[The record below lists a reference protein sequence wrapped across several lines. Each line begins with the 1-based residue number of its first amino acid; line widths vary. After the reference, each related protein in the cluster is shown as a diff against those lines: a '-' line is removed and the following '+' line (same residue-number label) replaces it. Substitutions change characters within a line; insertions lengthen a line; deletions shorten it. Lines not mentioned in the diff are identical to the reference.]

1 MPARVPAPEWVPL
14 VNTSLIVISGFFLLL
29 GYYFIKSHRNI
40 VLHRRAMLT
49 ATAFAAAFLVVY
61 VTRVALFETKLFAG
75 EGWVRT
81 VYLTILVIHTI
92 VATVVGPFALVTL
105 RRALRGDYGKHR
117 QIARVT
123 FPMWL
128 FVVVSG
134 WIVYWML
141 YTQSGAAAY

>member
-14 VNTSLIVISGFFLLL
+14 VNTSLIIISGFFLLL
-29 GYYFIKSHRNI
+29 GYFFIKYQRNI

-49 ATAFAAAFLVVY
+49 ATTFAALFLVVY
-61 VTRVALFETKLFAG
+61 VTRAALFETKLFAG
-75 EGWVRT
+75 DGWVRT

-92 VATVVGPFALVTL
+92 VATLVGPFAIVTL

-117 QIARVT
+117 QIARIT

-128 FVVVSG
+128 FVVLSG
-134 WIVYWML
+134 WVVYWML
-141 YTQSGAAAY
+141 HSLLATAH

>member
-1 MPARVPAPEWVPL
+1 MSARVPAPEWVPFF
-14 VNTSLIVISGFFLLL
+14 NTSLILISGFFLLL
-29 GYYFIKSHRNI
+29 GYYFIKSQRNI
-40 VLHRRAMLT
+40 VLHRRSMLT

-61 VTRVALFETKLFAG
+61 VTRAALFETKLFAG

-81 VYLTILVIHTI
+81 VYLTILVVHTI
-92 VATVVGPFALVTL
+92 VATLVGPFVIVTL
-105 RRALRGDYGKHR
+105 RRALRGDFGKHR

-134 WIVYWML
+134 WVVYWML
-141 YTQSGAAAY
+141 HTLGDAHGV